1 MERNSALET
10 AHQLIQDQYPT
21 CMAAILAGSVTRGQS
36 TATSDLDIVII
47 DEHASF
53 ASRHSFIYKN
63 WPVELFIHNKTTYK
77 TYFESDAN
85 RARPT
90 LQRMIAE
97 GVTLVHHPYLQLMKE
112 EATQQLKKGPEAWD
126 EHTIRLKRYFLSDA
140 LDDLI
145 GCTNRAEGIC
155 IANSIAD
162 QLHEFILRTNRQWI
176 GSSKWVFRS
185 LKHFNE
191 ELAWQYIAALEAYYQ
206 ENQKEPLIHLVDE
219 VLTPHGGRL
228 FEGFQLPPR

>member
-1 MERNSALET
+1 MERKPALET
-10 AHQLIQDQYPT
+10 AQKLIQEVAPT
-21 CMAAILAGSVTRGQS
+21 CLAAVLAGSVSRGQA
-36 TATSDLDIVII
+36 TATSDLDIIII
-47 DEHASF
+47 DKHTTEATRKSF
-53 ASRHSFIYKN
+53 LYEG

-77 TYFESDAN
+77 TYFESDAK

-97 GVTLVHHPYLQLMKE
+97 GTPLVDHPFLQLVKEEASLQLM
-112 EATQQLKKGPEAWD
+112 QGPEVWD
-126 EHTIRLKRYFLSDA
+126 EHTIRLKRYFLTDA
-140 LDDLI
+140 LDDFI

-162 QLHEFILRTNRQWI
+162 QLHEFILRTNKQWI
-176 GSSKWVFRS
+176 GSSKWIFRS

-206 ENQKEPLIHLVDE
+206 EDQKEPLLHLVDE